1 MLDFLG
7 CIKSVTAGYIL
18 IQDMSSW
25 MITSLILNL
34 FLIVY
39 TILAI
44 DRIFLYLIVS
54 ISAKS
59 RAAGYVRCSCQLH
72 IYRVPKLNDLH
83 EIEIGLRGRLHL
95 RRSNES
101 ERWGWRRGMKK
112 QGLAAE
118 RFGIHRTTT
127 NGRFVKRDERVGFIT
142 RN

>member
-44 DRIFLYLIVS
+44 DWIFLYPIVP
-54 ISAKS
+54 ISAKIQLL
-59 RAAGYVRCSCQLH
+59 ATYVVAVSYMLCAQPS
-72 IYRVPKLNDLH
+72 
-83 EIEIGLRGRLHL
+83 
-95 RRSNES
+95 
-101 ERWGWRRGMKK
+101 
-112 QGLAAE
+112 
-118 RFGIHRTTT
+118 
-127 NGRFVKRDERVGFIT
+127 
-142 RN
+142 